1 MLRCVLCTGWTELT
15 LLYFPASGSR
25 ALFDNC
31 SALASADPLCVCTLS
46 SYTEGQ
52 MGHALSC
59 LAPRAA
65 SSFPSDPESIAR
77 QLKALARDGNHL
89 RLQVC
94 FVLNI
99 YAWL

>member
-1 MLRCVLCTGWTELT
+1 
-15 LLYFPASGSR
+15 
-25 ALFDNC
+25 
-31 SALASADPLCVCTLS
+31 
-46 SYTEGQ
+46 

-77 QLKALARDGNHL
+77 QLKALARDGNHH